1 MTRLPDRRAAL
12 FNSLSYSASIVHHG
26 GMTMLTACAVRD
38 PIAKATAPRAP
49 AHLRTRAPAHTRMR
63 GGATFVTFQLRGH

>member
-12 FNSLSYSASIVHHG
+12 FNSLSYSASIVHHD

-49 AHLRTRAPAHTRMR
+49 AHTRMR

>member
-26 GMTMLTACAVRD
+26 GMPMLTACAVRD

-49 AHLRTRAPAHTRMR
+49 AHTRRR